1 LIVCLTNKP
10 VKIHKGWVSGK
21 VNVMSEI
28 KDTRT
33 HFISQNALDER
44 KKLLGFIKREER
56 NINEC
61 KKWISFFERR
71 IRTIKSHPRYQP
83 EDGTISIRQ
92 KRSLKKAEEN
102 IQYWTSSADMHKK
115 IIAYYMSLLS

>member
-1 LIVCLTNKP
+1 
-10 VKIHKGWVSGK
+10 
-21 VNVMSEI
+21 MSEI

-44 KKLLGFIKREER
+44 KKILRFIRGEQR
-56 NINEC
+56 AINEC
-61 KKWISFFERR
+61 ENNIGIFESR
-71 IRTIKSHPRYQP
+71 IHTIKNHPWYQS

-102 IQYWTSSADMHKK
+102 IHHWTTSANMHKK
-115 IIAYYMSLLS
+115 LKAYYKSLLS